1 MSDRAFADAIGGVD
15 VDVDEDVDVDVD
27 LDLDLGLDG
36 GSSV

>member
-15 VDVDEDVDVDVD
+15 VDVDEDVEVDVD
-27 LDLDLGLDG
+27 LDLDLDG